1 MSKLSKFTHTL
12 KQRLATSRR
21 PKRGWH
27 STPANLS
34 APADVSPAHASDCE
48 PASEEQSLEQ
58 DLGKVDIALDLHEQR
73 LRELKASMRMHV
85 RDMSDAISVGLEDWQ
100 RMSQNTSSTKAASSD
115 SSVSS
120 HASSRAGRRLVQSDT
135 TSRSSASTQR

>member
-12 KQRLATSRR
+12 KQRIATSRR

-34 APADVSPAHASDCE
+34 APADVSPTHASVCE
-48 PASEEQSLEQ
+48 LAGEEQSVEQ
-58 DLGKVDIALDLHEQR
+58 DFGTVDLSLDLHERR

-85 RDMSDAISVGLEDWQ
+85 RDMSDAISVGLDDWQ
-100 RMSQNTSSTKAASSD
+100 RMSQNNSPTKAASSD
-115 SSVSS
+115 GSVSS
-120 HASSRAGRRLVQSDT
+120 PASSRAGRRLVQSDT